1 MRRALITLVPALYLS
16 GCSGR
21 HSALDP
27 AGLYAEE
34 ISSLWWLF
42 FAVCMAVYCSV
53 LVALVIGLARRR
65 GATSEKKMTAV
76 VVTAVAATVVILF
89 ALLIASTGTGHALST
104 TPREPAVQI
113 VVTAQQ
119 WWWDVV
125 YDSPDPSKRFTTA
138 NEIVVPVGI
147 PVRLILESRDVI
159 HSLWIPN
166 IHGKRDLIPGQTSE
180 LVIQADRAG
189 DFEGQCAEFCGLQH
203 AHMRIVFRA
212 LPPDEFARW
221 TAAQHQPARVPDT
234 PEELAGQRV
243 FMSRGCPLCHTI
255 SGTDARARTAP
266 DLTHLASRSMIA
278 AGSRPNTPGHLA
290 AWVVDSQSIKP
301 GNRMPPNLLRADEL
315 NALLTYL
322 RSLE

>member
-1 MRRALITLVPALYLS
+1 MRLWRTLLPALLLAA

-21 HSALDP
+21 QSALDP

-34 ISSLWWLF
+34 ISDLWWLF
-42 FAVCMAVYCSV
+42 FSVCMVVYALV
-53 LVALVIGLARRR
+53 LVMLGIALVRRR
-65 GATSEKKMTAV
+65 RASSEKRMTAV
-76 VVTAVAATVVILF
+76 VTGAVAATVVILF
-89 ALLIASTGTGHALST
+89 VLLIASVRTGHALST
-104 TPREPAVQI
+104 TPQEPAVQI
-113 VVTAQQ
+113 VVKAQQ

-125 YDSPDPSKRFTTA
+125 YDSPDPPRRFTTA

-159 HSLWIPN
+159 HSLWIPA
-166 IHGKRDLIPGQTSE
+166 IHGKRDMIPGYTSE
-180 LVIQADRAG
+180 LVIRADRAG
-189 DFEGQCAEFCGLQH
+189 EFEGQCAEFCGLQH
-203 AHMRIVFRA
+203 AHMRLVIRA
-212 LPPDEFARW
+212 LPPEEFARW
-221 TAAQHQPARVPDT
+221 TAAQVQPARPPDT
-234 PEELAGQRV
+234 AEELAGQRV
-243 FMSRGCPLCHTI
+243 FMSRGCPMCHSI

-290 AWVVDSQSIKP
+290 SWIVDPQGIKP